1 MAVPSCTTRVCKP
14 GSVID
19 SHLSKPKIA
28 LGFQPPPRNGR
39 ADLMFLHGV
48 APDRVYIIFRVLLE
62 MLFPETTD
70 LLPHIFSLEILKY
83 TKYICNLQSLIC
95 VNISRCSKKI
105 FSAKHSWGFIYEAP
119 DLCLHKLGALLPHLF
134 TLAYVFR
141 GTYRRYISVALVLG
155 SPPAG
160 VTRYPCP
167 VEPGLSSPG
176 SRWGS
181 GRDCP
186 TRSRKYC
193 TARNPTCQ
201 TSYDICLGKCKSF
214 SEKDLTKRKQFYIIS
229 PALDD

>member
-1 MAVPSCTTRVCKP
+1 MAILQEGTAKWRCLLARHGSISRVLSSTVIYLNPKLLVGFSRLLGTVGQTYCPST
-14 GSVID
+14 
-19 SHLSKPKIA
+19 A
-28 LGFQPPPRNGR
+28 LLRIEFTS
-39 ADLMFLHGV
+39 F
-48 APDRVYIIFRVLLE
+48 IRVLLE
-62 MLFPETTD
+62 MLFPETAD
-70 LLPHIFSLEILKY
+70 LLPHLCSLEILKY
-83 TKYICNLQSLIC
+83 TKYVCNLQRLIC
-95 VNISRCSKKI
+95 VNISGCSRKI
-105 FSAKHSWGFIYEAP
+105 FSAKHPLGFVYEAP

-134 TLAYVFR
+134 TL
-141 GTYRRYISVALVLG
+141 TLRRYISVALVLG

-201 TSYDICLGKCKSF
+201 TSCKI
-214 SEKDLTKRKQFYIIS
+214 FYLCIY
-229 PALDD
+229 